1 MVVRRW
7 WVMAV
12 GGGGGWLVVA
22 AAAAAAYAAAC
33 AAAAAGVAAV
43 LVCVCG
49 CYDPLKFNQL
59 PPPFS
64 PLTAQALLREAWS
77 VRGEKRK
84 GGKSWLNL
92 NGS

>member
-1 MVVRRW
+1 MVVWRW
-7 WVMAV
+7 WLMAV
-12 GGGGGWLVVA
+12 GGGGWWLVVA
-22 AAAAAAYAAAC
+22 AAAAAACAAAC

-43 LVCVCG
+43 LVCVWVLRSIEVQ
-49 CYDPLKFNQL
+49 PT
-59 PPPFS
+59 PPPLS

-77 VRGEKRK
+77 VRGGKRK